1 MNKYNDIKQIGSKE
15 LWELNL
21 ARNFTR
27 SFNAIKAVLNGE
39 EVSEF
44 LLRHPEALSGKT
56 FFEITEKDL
65 KKANIKGMGVS
76 GICKVIWLQKYLKG
90 ELSGAYNSQ
99 TQYSYRENSE
109 INNLK
114 IQIKE
119 LKETCKNLRSENG
132 ELKKEINYLKK
143 EQSKIN
149 SAKNTII
156 ELAKK
161 LGE

>member
-1 MNKYNDIKQIGSKE
+1 MNKYNDIQQIGNKE

-27 SFNAIKAVLNGE
+27 CFNVIKASLSGE

-44 LLRHPEALSGKT
+44 LLRHPEALIGKT
-56 FFEITEKDL
+56 FFDITEKDL
-65 KKANIKGMGVS
+65 KKANIKGMGAS
-76 GICKVIWLQKYLKG
+76 GICKIIWLQKYLKG
-90 ELSGAYNSQ
+90 EVSGVYDSK

-109 INNLK
+109 INKLK
-114 IQIKE
+114 MQIEE
-119 LKETCKNLRSENG
+119 LKETCKNLRNENG
-132 ELKKEINYLKK
+132 ELKKEINSLKK